1 MRHAVL
7 TRRHTVCLMQDW
19 LDAPMSGSDTEGPTS
34 LSELPPGP
42 RSRADASGGSL
53 DDGGEWAG
61 FGTGDFYDTTDGS
74 SADDAA
80 ATANGNS
87 AASPLP
93 CSSLSDSSLS
103 GSTLSGSWR
112 GSVDPADEPAGAAV
126 TASQELE
133 ARGALRSLLRRLTP
147 QWLTPRQRGLALL
160 WMLVGLVATNWC
172 VADLHTA
179 AWRPRCAEQMAAH
192 SSLECGTS
200 SQTHAEAACASACFQ
215 VRHDLCA

>member
-1 MRHAVL
+1 M
-7 TRRHTVCLMQDW
+7 CLMQDW
-19 LDAPMSGSDTEGPTS
+19 LDAPMSGSGTEGPTS

-42 RSRADASGGSL
+42 RSWADACG
-53 DDGGEWAG
+53 GGEWAG

-74 SADDAA
+74 SADEAT

-87 AASPLP
+87 AGSPLP
-93 CSSLSDSSLS
+93 LSDSSLS

-160 WMLVGLVATNWC
+160 WMLVGLVATNWY
-172 VADLHTA
+172 VADLRTA
-179 AWRPRCAEQMAAH
+179 AWRPSMRRANGRPQQPGVWH
-192 SSLECGTS
+192 IKPDPCGS
-200 SQTHAEAACASACFQ
+200 CMCVCVCASPA
-215 VRHDLCA
+215 